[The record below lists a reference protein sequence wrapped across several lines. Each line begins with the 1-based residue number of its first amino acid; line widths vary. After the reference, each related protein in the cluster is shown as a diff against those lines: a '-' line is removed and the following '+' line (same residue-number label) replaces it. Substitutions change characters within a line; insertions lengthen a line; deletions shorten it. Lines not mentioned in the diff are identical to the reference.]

1 MEESESESQRKAAP
15 LGELSVAVLM
25 LLFGGVTVGL
35 IRTFDAPAIG
45 RLDLL
50 LNASSLAMLAT
61 ALVWFFLLALRRG
74 ALWWL
79 GMLVPYVNLLVASS
93 FARRYWSDGARAP
106 ALLALLGMLL
116 QTLVAVR
123 LLTLPLA
130 PLV

>member
-1 MEESESESQRKAAP
+1 MPEAEPGPRPEAAP
-15 LGELSVAVLM
+15 LGELSVAVLL
-25 LLFGGVTVGL
+25 LLFGGVTIGL
-35 IRTFDAPAIG
+35 IRTFDAPPIG

-106 ALLALLGMLL
+106 ALLALLGMVL
-116 QTLVAVR
+116 QTVAAVR
-123 LLTLPLA
+123 MLSFPLA